1 MASEQLARCKVRIR
15 PMEAKDFDVIFEI
28 DRSLTGAERAFTR
41 IELITGDLGG
51 VLDLSFVAEIAGKVV
66 GFVLARHAFV
76 GEPVV
81 EACLIQGLGIHPLYQ
96 RQGIATSLTKALTEK
111 AKSKCISVVRVM
123 LSERDSQMEGF
134 FTNMNFRRARLIM
147 CDREL

>member
-1 MASEQLARCKVRIR
+1 MASEHMARCKVRIR

-28 DRSLTGAERAFTR
+28 DRSLTGADRAVSRT
-41 IELITGDLGG
+41 ELITEDLGG
-51 VLDLSFVAEIAGKVV
+51 ATDLSLVAETGDKVV

-81 EACLIQGLGIHPLYQ
+81 EACLIQGLGVHPLYQ
-96 RQGIATSLTKALTEK
+96 RQGIATSLAKALTEK
-111 AKSKCISVVRVM
+111 ARLRCISIVRVM

-134 FTNMNFRRARLIM
+134 FTRMDFRRARLIV
-147 CDREL
+147 CDRSL